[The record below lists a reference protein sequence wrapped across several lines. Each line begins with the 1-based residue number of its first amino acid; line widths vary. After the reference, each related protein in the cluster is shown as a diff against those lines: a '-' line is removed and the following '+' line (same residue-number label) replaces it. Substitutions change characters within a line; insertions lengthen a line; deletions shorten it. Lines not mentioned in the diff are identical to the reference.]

1 MILTGLGKRLQP
13 MLVSISTATS
23 NNTGIGKQL
32 WNYTIKVLDGVI
44 DDERFFGVIY
54 AADEDDDPWSE
65 RTMRKANPGWGITVV
80 PEQIHMIARQA
91 KAQPGA
97 GDHLQDPPPESLG
110 HGQRA
115 VVRHGA
121 LEAVP
126 ERSPRHR
133 AV

>member
-13 MLVSISTATS
+13 LLVSISTATS

-91 KAQPGA
+91 KATTRRRRPSTRPA
-97 GDHLQDPPPESLG
+97 T
-110 HGQRA
+110 
-115 VVRHGA
+115 
-121 LEAVP
+121 
-126 ERSPRHR
+126 
-133 AV
+133 